1 MFLLVIGVAVGL
13 VITGLLRAWTRYEAQ
28 SSAALQED
36 IELLLETVQT
46 LNERVESLEAIA
58 AEAEAPARIDLD
70 AIVQDTSQQNAPKQK
85 LHPLK

>member
-28 SSAALQED
+28 SSAALHED
-36 IELLLETVQT
+36 MELLLETVQT
-46 LNERVESLEAIA
+46 LTERVESLEAIA
-58 AEAEAPARIDLD
+58 TEAEVPERIDLD
-70 AIVQDTSQQNAPKQK
+70 AIVPDSFEQTAPRQK